1 MKSLRYYLVF
11 VLVFLPLTA
20 WSKDYL
26 YVTNETRDLLS
37 IIDGDMGLVVQEVP
51 LGSGPC
57 DVILDRTG
65 DIMAVSH
72 QGKGGELW
80 LLNRKTLKVK
90 HKVLLEEGKEK
101 AECFYL
107 AFSDDSRRLYA
118 VNKFSGLLYV
128 VDPVEGKIKKRI
140 ELGGEKP
147 YLFTR
152 PVLSPDGRRLYTV
165 DGRHGRITVVDT
177 VRGIVADTI
186 TADGAIAVVLSPDG
200 KTLYVV
206 NGENSSLDI
215 LDLETKKRGKQ
226 IPLGNGTIDADISP
240 DGSLLFISNQHSY
253 SVTVVDSKHQELA
266 ANIQVGTFPM
276 GIKVSPDGKRAYVCN
291 WIDGDVSIIDTA
303 AKREISRVLVKS
315 TPLAIAVY
323 HSP

>member
-1 MKSLRYYLVF
+1 MWTLERKYDNWKAIPVMSTVSPYGTLIAFTSADTTARVWEVSTGREIHKLQHATLTCRGVF
-11 VLVFLPLTA
+11 
-20 WSKDYL
+20 
-26 YVTNETRDLLS
+26 
-37 IIDGDMGLVVQEVP
+37 
-51 LGSGPC
+51 
-57 DVILDRTG
+57 
-65 DIMAVSH
+65 
-72 QGKGGELW
+72 
-80 LLNRKTLKVK
+80 
-90 HKVLLEEGKEK
+90 
-101 AECFYL
+101 
-107 AFSDDSRRLYA
+107 
-118 VNKFSGLLYV
+118 
-128 VDPVEGKIKKRI
+128 
-140 ELGGEKP
+140 
-147 YLFTR
+147 
-152 PVLSPDGRRLYTV
+152 SPDGRRLYTV